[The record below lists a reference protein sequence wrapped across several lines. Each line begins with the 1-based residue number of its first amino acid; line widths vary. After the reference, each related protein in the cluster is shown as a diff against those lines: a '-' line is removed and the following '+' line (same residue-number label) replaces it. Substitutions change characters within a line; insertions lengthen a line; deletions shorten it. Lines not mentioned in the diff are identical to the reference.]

1 MMALLRCAR
10 HALVALGQHCYGRLD
25 VPPGQDARLSA
36 SQLLL
41 TLPAPT
47 PLAIWTSP
55 LQRCREPAA
64 HLARL
69 TGASLRIDDRLAE
82 MDFGEWEGRSWEQI
96 ERSHPR
102 SYRAWLAAWPEVA
115 PPGGERLSAFE
126 NRVRSWLEERAAVAE
141 LQSSALVGHAGVIRA
156 LRVLSSS
163 ATWKDALSQSV
174 PYLEW
179 LAVPVAGDP
188 RR

>member
-36 SQLLL
+36 SQLL
-41 TLPAPT
+41 P
-47 PLAIWTSP
+47 
-55 LQRCREPAA
+55 
-64 HLARL
+64 
-69 TGASLRIDDRLAE
+69 SLRIDDRLAE

-126 NRVRSWLEERAAVAE
+126 NRVRSWLEERAAFAE
-141 LQSSALVGHAGVIRA
+141 IQSSALVGHAGVIRA
-156 LRVLSSS
+156 LRVLSSG